1 MHATRAW
8 GSPRCPGFA
17 GKGRNRHPQQ
27 HSCTVTAAT
36 WGPLSG
42 TVFAPAPVQPVKVV
56 RRAIQGRL
64 KVRLPLAPKRDVP
77 GRLPGSRQLLTDA
90 MAHHRGSGEP
100 NVALNEIAVACRRHE
115 RVVRALKDCFVEKR
129 VVNPETLIREMAIAA
144 CSSLDGFDDEFLE
157 TPFAPGGNETARRS
171 CSEWC

>member
-1 MHATRAW
+1 M
-8 GSPRCPGFA
+8 
-17 GKGRNRHPQQ
+17 
-27 HSCTVTAAT
+27 TAAT

-64 KVRLPLAPKRDVP
+64 KVRLPLAPKRDMP

-90 MAHHRGSGEP
+90 MARHRGSGEP
-100 NVALNEIAVACRRHE
+100 YVALNEIAVACRRHE

-129 VVNPETLIREMAIAA
+129 VEGREPCSSLGGFETLIRGNGN
-144 CSSLDGFDDEFLE
+144 SGVFQ
-157 TPFAPGGNETARRS
+157 PGRPRARSIISTTNFWRHRLPPAEVKLRVQLARAMS
-171 CSEWC
+171 GCSEWC